1 VNVTHSSG
9 AAGSIDDCGRRL
21 GDGLSLWLL
30 RLLQEACD
38 PGQIVLFAGSAVAV
52 VAGVYV
58 FFQALDAS
66 LSPRTAP
73 VGMTNAVW
81 ASIGGL
87 AVAFFTLDF
96 ILNEI
101 RRIFTKPVE
110 PTRIDPSDPQ
120 SPTSA

>member
-1 VNVTHSSG
+1 MIV
-9 AAGSIDDCGRRL
+9 AGGLAMAFHYGCCFYCKRR
-21 GDGLSLWLL
+21 
-30 RLLQEACD
+30 CD
-38 PGQIVLFAGSAVAV
+38 PGQIVLFCGKRGRCRSWRLC
-52 VAGVYV
+52 
-58 FFQALDAS
+58 FLSSLDAS
-66 LSPRTAP
+66 LNPRTAP
-73 VGMTNAVW
+73 AGMTNSVW

-110 PTRIDPSDPQ
+110 PTRIDPSDPH